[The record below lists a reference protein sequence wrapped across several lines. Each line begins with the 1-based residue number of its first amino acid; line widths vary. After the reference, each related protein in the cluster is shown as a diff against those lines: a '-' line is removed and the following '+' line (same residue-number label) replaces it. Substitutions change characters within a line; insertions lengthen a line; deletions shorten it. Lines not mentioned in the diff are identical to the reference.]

1 MPAPSPVHEF
11 LSEYRYGPDYMTPA
25 RGVFDYELVPE
36 VSAEEMTPVVRELLE
51 ELGRGERRSYEPGGT
66 LRFVTARASVK
77 ADLIQRSGRL
87 TLIAQTETLPYKY
100 VAVQGPA
107 AIVGRAEEA
116 ERRTLAHRYLGEKF
130 GALYMDATADA
141 DDVVVEV
148 IPERWRST
156 DFSKM
161 LAARE

>member
-1 MPAPSPVHEF
+1 
-11 LSEYRYGPDYMTPA
+11 MTPEERERFLA
-25 RGVFDYELVPE
+25 ALHVGIVAVDEPGRAPLAVP
-36 VSAEEMTPVVRELLE
+36 VWF
-51 ELGRGERRSYEPGGT
+51 SYEPGGT